1 MTNLNEKI
9 SPSEG
14 FSITDVSNLSIVELI
29 MLQILLRH
37 GRPVV
42 RHNLYNE
49 VSQFLENEKK
59 KVANSIDFKDL
70 SPSGQKFFKFIQSKK
85 KFSSSS
91 LYYSL
96 DNLEKKGLVKFNR
109 IDKERV
115 KSVEATEYTEILNAN
130 VLKYI
135 IKTGLLMV
143 EQNRLLLEVINKINE
158 LIGSK
163 KFGTMLFIWFDN
175 FINFESINISSSI
188 TDNLFILSKK
198 EVFDIV
204 EKYGLNNIQ
213 YTSLFNDT
221 IRESDNFFDA
231 VIIPYHYRNA
241 SLYGMTKSSILK
253 EAIRIA
259 KNDGVVIIH
268 SFIDFPKID
277 HPFFNIFLKQVKDV
291 YTEIIFYT
299 EEEFK
304 KELFDAGAKDIK
316 IIEEKGHL
324 YGIGRK

>member
-1 MTNLNEKI
+1 MTNLNEKT
-9 SPSEG
+9 SPIKG
-14 FSITDVSNLSIVELI
+14 FSITDVSHLSIVELI

-37 GRPVV
+37 GRPVI

-49 VSQFLENEKK
+49 VSQFLESEKK
-59 KVANSIDFKDL
+59 KVTSSINFKDL
-70 SPSGQKFFKFIQSKK
+70 TPSGQKFFKFLQSKK

-91 LYYSL
+91 LYNNL
-96 DNLEKKGLVKFNR
+96 ENLEKKGLVKFNR
-109 IDKERV
+109 INKERV
-115 KSVEATEYTEILNAN
+115 ESVEATEYTEMLNTN

-143 EQNRLLLEVINKINE
+143 EQNRLLPEIIKKIGE

-163 KFGTMLFIWFDN
+163 KYGTMLFIWFDN
-175 FINFESINISSSI
+175 FINFESLNISSSI
-188 TDNLFILSKK
+188 TDNLFVLSKK
-198 EVFDIV
+198 EVFNNI

-213 YTSLFNDT
+213 YTTLFNDT

-241 SLYGMTKSSILK
+241 NLYGMTKDIILK
-253 EAIRIA
+253 EAFRIT

-277 HPFFNIFLKQVKDV
+277 HPFFNIFLEQVKEV
-291 YTEIIFYT
+291 YTGVIFYT
-299 EEEFK
+299 KEEFK
-304 KELFDAGAKDIK
+304 KELTDAGVKNIE